1 MFLIKL
7 LKHSENATLTSS
19 NHGFG
24 NAAADERN
32 IASGQICTENLS
44 RDYVTKKYFLQLLRI
59 GDEIVQ
65 GTGRKGG
72 ESIISWCE
80 QSERSVYF
88 FIFQR

>member
-1 MFLIKL
+1 MKL
-7 LKHSENATLTSS
+7 GDNAILTSS

-32 IASGQICTENLS
+32 FASGQIGAENLS
-44 RDYVTKKYFLQLLRI
+44 RDYVPKKYFLQLLRI

-72 ESIISWCE
+72 ESIVSWCE
-80 QSERSVYF
+80 QSKRSLYF
-88 FIFQR
+88 